1 MVTAVAI
8 LTIHFMLISKD
19 FRTFVVLGTFSFAG
33 SLGKQL
39 GILLGQAFIYLFRA
53 IKIAFHFHSDTIST
67 VIKAIHEEAQMIEH
81 GLHPDNKSS

>member
-1 MVTAVAI
+1 MATVVAI
-8 LTIHFMLISKD
+8 LTIHFMLMSKD

-39 GILLGQAFIYLFRA
+39 GILLGQAVIYLFRG

-67 VIKAIHEEAQMIEH
+67 VIKAIHEEAQMIDH
-81 GLHPDNKSS
+81 GLHPDDNPP